1 MHNPLPHNRIFIDI
15 DKMVNNEM
23 YNISNHII
31 VLGLSAKEII
41 IKNQNIKT
49 PISVLNT
56 YHLRNFTGKNRIK
69 RVRREIGLPTNAI
82 IFGNID
88 SIKPYK

>member
-15 DKMVNNEM
+15 DKMVNKEM
-23 YNISNHII
+23 YNFSNHII

-49 PISVLNT
+49 PISVFKHVSFKEF
-56 YHLRNFTGKNRIK
+56 YGKKQDKK

-82 IFGNID
+82 IFGILAA
-88 SIKPYK
+88 